1 MTRHRLI
8 TICALTLVILS
19 TRFAFAEETVD
30 AFTPP
35 EGLHDGWYAR
45 IETSKGRIIAQLLP
59 GQAPQAVAYFAAM
72 AEGRLEWFD
81 RNSGELKKGHYYD
94 GIEVHRVIGGIQFDA
109 GDPLG
114 TGYGAPDLFV
124 PREGMGPVNFSG
136 AGRLGLVRDGGAVS
150 AVLFFVTAAAR
161 PRYNNFN
168 PCFGVVV
175 SGREVV
181 INVSTAK
188 ARPDGVPFDAPII
201 EKILQRSN
209 ELVD

>member
-35 EGLHDGWYAR
+35 EGLRDGWYAR

-94 GIEVHRVIGGIQFDA
+94 GIEVQNYDRLNMYSSEEANRIASWYDA
-109 GDPLG
+109 WDCSSGCVWNLECVV
-114 TGYGAPDLFV
+114 GAH
-124 PREGMGPVNFSG
+124 SS
-136 AGRLGLVRDGGAVS
+136 AG
-150 AVLFFVTAAAR
+150 
-161 PRYNNFN
+161 
-168 PCFGVVV
+168 
-175 SGREVV
+175 
-181 INVSTAK
+181 
-188 ARPDGVPFDAPII
+188 
-201 EKILQRSN
+201 
-209 ELVD
+209 